1 MIEKAKEGVSEMH
14 KQHSADMIIMG
25 DKKELIGGK
34 YTSEEVYSQIDSAG
48 EIIKVAVED
57 NKKFPRQ
64 AVKAF
69 LTNDYLAD
77 MIKQQKVLAEYD
89 PKANAEKSLLNP
101 GISAISQA
109 VASLV
114 SKAQAKGDEATSFQ
128 LQ

>member
-1 MIEKAKEGVSEMH
+1 
-14 KQHSADMIIMG
+14 
-25 DKKELIGGK
+25 
-34 YTSEEVYSQIDSAG
+34 
-48 EIIKVAVED
+48 VAVED

-89 PKANAEKSLLNP
+89 PKANAKECLLNP

-114 SKAQAKGDEATSFQ
+114 SKAQAKGDEANSFQ
-128 LQ
+128 LP